1 MGRSAT
7 WGCRRRLSEVLLGR
21 TGLAP
26 RKTLGPRQGDPLRN
40 GPPRPALH
48 SGSSG
53 AAGAVC
59 CGPPSLPA
67 EGTGGRRS
75 GRTARERPGGLPG
88 PAVIRLS
95 LLRLPQRTRE
105 GEESLLTNPQ
115 PSSVLACRLGVPRSL
130 LGLGGACQWP
140 GGAVLARSC
149 PRHPLGVLL
158 RRLLRAEQSVPEP
171 ITSTG
176 PKQVS
181 LRLN

>member
-1 MGRSAT
+1 MAGGAAALCAS
-7 WGCRRRLSEVLLGR
+7 
-21 TGLAP
+21 GLAASPDP
-26 RKTLGPRQGDPLRN
+26 R
-40 GPPRPALH
+40 
-48 SGSSG
+48 SF
-53 AAGAVC
+53 VC
-59 CGPPSLPA
+59 
-67 EGTGGRRS
+67 
-75 GRTARERPGGLPG
+75 
-88 PAVIRLS
+88 

-105 GEESLLTNPQ
+105 EEEKSLLTNPQ
-115 PSSVLACRLGVPRSL
+115 PSSVLTCRLGVPRSL